1 MQGAQKQKV
10 RTGRDAAR
18 IVRHIDALGDTKTAQ
33 RAERYLIRYGERAR
47 EALFTALTHENY
59 LVRCYLPYVAVG
71 IGAEWAMEIV
81 RPLLTDPNE
90 DVRYDTAM
98 VLGRVP
104 TPEAVEL
111 LRQVFDAEPEGVV
124 ASAATMALVKIGEL
138 SVPVLR
144 EFALSSD
151 SRYASMGIQG
161 LAGATREDM
170 TTLFLELYARWEDE
184 NIRQTCLE
192 ALVENRMKVSVHL
205 LRRMQESGTP
215 RIIKSAYYWIAQID
229 KVW

>member
-1 MQGAQKQKV
+1 MRVVSPSQWSNSQQNISSLASLLIADSTVNSAVEDPKRLLSVQFSRKTKV
-10 RTGRDAAR
+10 T
-18 IVRHIDALGDTKTAQ
+18 
-33 RAERYLIRYGERAR
+33 
-47 EALFTALTHENY
+47 
-59 LVRCYLPYVAVG
+59 P
-71 IGAEWAMEIV
+71 
-81 RPLLTDPNE
+81 
-90 DVRYDTAM
+90 DTAM
-98 VLGRVP
+98 VLGGVP
-104 TPEAVEL
+104 TTEAVEL
-111 LRQVFDAEPEGVV
+111 LRQVVDREPESVV
-124 ASAATMALVKIGEL
+124 ASAATMALVKIEEL

-161 LAGATREDM
+161 SAGATREDM

-192 ALVENRMKVSVHL
+192 VLVENRMKVSVHL

-215 RIIKSAYYWIAQID
+215 RIIKSADYWIAEIE